1 MTLRPQF
8 DRLPAFFVLFAGWHP
23 GQSLAQASAPDT
35 GKGEVICTYL
45 RAPPGWD
52 IPSPAVI
59 AFLGLVAF
67 LAFLAFFAAGVLVQ
81 SSRRNRVL
89 ERQVAELMKA
99 SARDLSGISNRS

>member
-1 MTLRPQF
+1 MTFRTQF
-8 DRLPAFFVLFAGWHP
+8 DRFPAFFVLFAGWHP

-35 GKGEVICTYL
+35 GKVEVICTYL

-52 IPSPAVI
+52 MPSPAVI
-59 AFLGLVAF
+59 AFFALVAF
-67 LAFLAFFAAGVLVQ
+67 LAFCAVGVLVQ

-99 SARDLSGISNRS
+99 NARDLSGISNRS